1 MDAAFNIKGGYTA
14 MTTTLKYTGK
24 ICILVLAGIL
34 ISLFPCHVSALENR
48 ITNSLNMTFAL
59 MPAGAFTMG
68 SPSDEQGRKSNETAH
83 KVTIGR
89 PFYMQT
95 TEVTVKQWRDIMGS
109 PLVFKKRGADNT
121 PVTNVSWDDCMEFLK
136 ELNGRKEGVYR
147 LPTEAEWEYAC
158 RGGSSSIYGWGDA
171 IDCSNAMYANNTLK
185 TGDCLK
191 FVKTKGLATDEPA
204 SVGSYAP
211 NPWGLYDMV
220 GNVWEWCW
228 DWYGPYQNEA
238 AMDPKG
244 PGSGSEKVRRGGS
257 WYGPWQRCRC
267 ANRNFSHPAS
277 RYQTTGFRLV
287 READ

>member
-1 MDAAFNIKGGYTA
+1 
-14 MTTTLKYTGK
+14 
-24 ICILVLAGIL
+24 
-34 ISLFPCHVSALENR
+34 
-48 ITNSLNMTFAL
+48 
-59 MPAGAFTMG
+59 
-68 SPSDEQGRKSNETAH
+68 
-83 KVTIGR
+83 VTIDR

-95 TEVTVKQWRDIMGS
+95 TEVTVKQWRDIMGT
-109 PLVFKKRGADNT
+109 PLVFKKMGADNM

-136 ELNGRKEGVYR
+136 KLNGRKEGVYR

-158 RGGSSSIYGWGDA
+158 RGGSTSIYGWGDT
-171 IDCSNAMYANNTLK
+171 IDCSKAMYANNTLK

-191 FVKTKGLATDEPA
+191 FVKTKGLATDEAAP
-204 SVGSYAP
+204 VGSYAP
-211 NPWGLYDMV
+211 SPWELYDMV
-220 GNVWEWCW
+220 GNVWEWCS

-238 AMDPKG
+238 AVDPKG